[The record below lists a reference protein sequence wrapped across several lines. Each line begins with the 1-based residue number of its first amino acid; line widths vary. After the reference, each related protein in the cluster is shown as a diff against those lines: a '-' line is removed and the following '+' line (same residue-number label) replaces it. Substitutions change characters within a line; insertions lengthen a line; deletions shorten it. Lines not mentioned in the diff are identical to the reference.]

1 MIYEFA
7 VDPAVVATWHE
18 RERYRFFKGKFGL
31 GCPRVLSMFPDPAWA
46 RRVLSDFDRVF
57 AGTPSDRQ
65 DARKRL
71 EVLLVQ
77 LDAEASRRCGMVA
90 NDTSWLPDAEVEH
103 VQRPFHR
110 LLSTNNPRNNA
121 DVLLAEDVD
130 EETPGW
136 HMECAPV
143 RRTPDAI
150 AAALA
155 PMLRFAREVKLVD
168 PYFDASKEDRW
179 VRTLV
184 RVLEVAHQHRRAG
197 EGVSVEL
204 HTSVERARD
213 GEGLSDIEAE
223 RVASNIIQTC
233 KARLPRKLPAGTA
246 VTVVVWSE
254 KDGGEQFHNR
264 YVLTN
269 VGGVLLGTGLDAA
282 RVGRAAQDDFVLLQ
296 RKQYVERWRQ
306 LHPNSSA
313 FKRRG
318 RPERVIASS
327 SAAGARRP

>member
-1 MIYEFA
+1 VIYEFA

-18 RERYRFFKGKFGL
+18 RERFRFFKGKFGL
-31 GCPRVLSMFPDPAWA
+31 GCPRVLSMFPDPGWA
-46 RRVLSDFDRVF
+46 RRVLSSFDEVF
-57 AGTPSDRQ
+57 AGNPSDRQ

-71 EVLLVQ
+71 EALLVQ
-77 LDAEASRRCGMVA
+77 LDVEASRRRRSVA
-90 NDTSWLPDAEVEH
+90 SDRPWLPDAEVEH

-121 DVLLAEDVD
+121 DVLLADDVD

-136 HMECAPV
+136 HMV

-184 RVLEVAHQHRRAG
+184 RVLEVAHDQRRAG

-213 GEGLSDIEAE
+213 EEALSDIEAE

-233 KARLPRKLPAGTA
+233 KARLPRRLPAGTA

-269 VGGVLLGTGLDAA
+269 AGGVLLGTGLDAA
-282 RVGRAAQDDFVLLQ
+282 RQGHAAQDDFVLLQ
-296 RKQYVERWRQ
+296 REQYVERWRQ

-318 RPERVIASS
+318 RPERVVASS
-327 SAAGARRP
+327 SAAGVRRQ